1 MAAEAS
7 VNDNTVMP
15 VSLPEVSEVNTDDT
29 PIRRIGL
36 AILLITFVVFGL
48 WAALAPLGG
57 AALAPGVVVVQSH
70 RKTVQH
76 LEGGIVKRLLV
87 REGDTVSRGDV
98 LLELDDTQSA
108 AEMGIVQG
116 QFISARALE
125 ARLIAERDGEPE
137 VTYDRAWQGS
147 NDAHIKD
154 TVRGQNQIFLAR
166 KNAHDGERAVLEQ
179 RIGQLH
185 SQQAGL
191 TQLKNS
197 KQALVTSYGEEI
209 VDLKELLEDGFADKR
224 RLREFERSYAQGLG
238 DIADLGARI
247 AAISIQVGETQLQ
260 ALQIDKEFQHEVAS
274 ALGEV
279 QSAIFELRERMQVLS
294 DRVRRAQVLAP
305 VDGMVVGL
313 SVHTEGGV
321 ISPGSPLLDIVPLNE
336 NLMVEARV
344 QPLDIDRV
352 KLGMT
357 AEVRFSAFA
366 RANTPVFEGEVL
378 TLSADRL
385 IDEATGQPYYLARI
399 TLTSESQQ
407 SLEGLEGIYLIPGM
421 PAEVLIKTGDR
432 TLLKYLAQ
440 PFSNMFARSFIED

>member
-1 MAAEAS
+1 MATEVS
-7 VNDNTVMP
+7 VKENTVMP
-15 VSLPEVSEVNTDDT
+15 MSLPETNQVNTDDV
-29 PIRRIGL
+29 PFRRIGWV
-36 AILLITFVVFGL
+36 ILLITFVVFGL
-48 WAALAPLGG
+48 WAALAPLDG

-116 QFISARALE
+116 QLVSARALE
-125 ARLIAERDGEPE
+125 ARLVAERDGEPE
-137 VTYDRAWQGS
+137 VTYDLAWKGS
-147 NDAHIKD
+147 SDAHIRD

-191 TQLKNS
+191 TQLKKS
-197 KQALVTSYGEEI
+197 KQTLVASYREEI
-209 VDLKELLEDGFADKR
+209 ADLAELLKDGFADKR

-238 DIADLGARI
+238 DIADLSARI
-247 AAISIQVGETQLQ
+247 AAINIKVGETQLQ

-274 ALGEV
+274 ALEEV
-279 QSAIFELRERMQVLS
+279 QGTIFELREKMQVLN
-294 DRVRRAQVLAP
+294 DRVRRAQVIAP

-321 ISPGSPLLDIVPLNE
+321 IASGSPILDIVPFGE
-336 NLMVEARV
+336 SLMVEAQV

-352 KLGMT
+352 KLGMR

-366 RANTPVFEGEVL
+366 RSTTPVFEGEVL

-385 IDEATGQPYYLARI
+385 LDDVTGQPYFLARI

-407 SLEGLEGIYLIPGM
+407 SFDELEGLYLIPGM

-432 TLLKYLAQ
+432 TLLNYLAQ

>member
-1 MAAEAS
+1 M
-7 VNDNTVMP
+7 NDNTVMP

>member
-1 MAAEAS
+1 M
-7 VNDNTVMP
+7 NDNTVMP
-15 VSLPEVSEVNTDDT
+15 VSLPEVSEVNTDDA